1 MSKFM
6 LNGKPYGVSTNYASS
21 VVCTDA
27 EGNESTVQAEIDK
40 NRENIANM
48 TDRGAV
54 IASGRKTVAS
64 VYGTFTTV
72 ATITLP
78 ADSTYLLLGQ
88 LESSISNDA
97 TLVAGLIHVSGTASF
112 FQYNGVCRGTMSNGG
127 GISVHGVIKC
137 TTETV
142 VGIRGYGSVN
152 TTHNIFGD
160 IVGIRLQ

>member
-40 NRENIANM
+40 NKEEIVEL
-48 TDRGAV
+48 TDRGTV
-54 IASGRKTVAS
+54 ITSGKKTVAA

-78 ADSTYLLLGQ
+78 AGSTYLLLGHI
-88 LESSISNDA
+88 ESSISNDGI
-97 TLVAGLIHVSGTASF
+97 LIAGLKHVSGTASF
-112 FQYNGVCRGTMSNGG
+112 LQDNGVCRGTMNSGG
-127 GISVHGVIKC
+127 GLSIQGVIQC
-137 TTETV
+137 ITETV
-142 VGIRGYGSVN
+142 VGIQSYGAVN